1 MRTAAIALAVAAF
14 LLAPVTVFA
23 LLRPTPA
30 PLERIVYIVP
40 MESVNACTS
49 APTWRSL

>member
-1 MRTAAIALAVAAF
+1 MRYVAIVLTVAAL

-30 PLERIVYIVP
+30 PLERIVYVMP
-40 MESVNACTS
+40 SANACVT
-49 APTWRSL
+49 APVWRSL

>member
-1 MRTAAIALAVAAF
+1 MRIAAAVLTVAA
-14 LLAPVTVFA
+14 LMLAPVTVYA
-23 LLRPTPA
+23 WLRPTPA

-40 MESVNACTS
+40 MDHVNACTS